1 DLIVVLVTHISRP
14 RGGSSRMRLHIGYA
28 LIAAAGLAV
37 LTTPGSAGEK
47 KPAGTQKDVFGY
59 TAAFDAELKKVGQ
72 ISPQEFS
79 KMFALK
85 DKYLEKLSFNPTE
98 AKFWD
103 SFNLDPSKLPKRY
116 GYDFRVNKDELD
128 AFKKNGFV
136 VSERMSAGSFAEQ
149 FYRIYSRDL
158 PVFITSDALLH

>member
-1 DLIVVLVTHISRP
+1 MFLAIN
-14 RGGSSRMRLHIGYA
+14 RLAILGTAA
-28 LIAAAGLAV
+28 LGLALLAV
-37 LTTPGSAGEK
+37 PVRGDEPKA
-47 KPAGTQKDVFGY
+47 AGTQKDVFGY

-98 AKFWD
+98 AKFCD

-116 GYDFRVNKDELD
+116 GYDFRVNKEVLG
-128 AFKKNGFV
+128 AFKRNGF
-136 VSERMSAGSFAEQ
+136 
-149 FYRIYSRDL
+149 
-158 PVFITSDALLH
+158 